1 MRTLAALLGILFV
14 VPSWAAGGSSDPI
27 DLGRPGV
34 LERLR
39 EDRPAQYLAVTQILR
54 VAEKTPCKEGELETL
69 KVQYDV
75 RDWKCSFLV
84 LTSYPA
90 KRHLSFALEGTR
102 YVATVTLK
110 DVDGKIRPAVD
121 EK

>member
-1 MRTLAALLGILFV
+1 MIPA
-14 VPSWAAGGSSDPI
+14 WAAGGPI

-34 LERLR
+34 LDQLKQE
-39 EDRPAQYLAVTQILR
+39 RPAHYLAVTRILQ
-54 VAEKTPCKEGELETL
+54 VAEKTPCKDGELQIL

-75 RDWKCSFLV
+75 RDWKCNFLV

-90 KRHLSFALEGTR
+90 KRHVSFDLEGTK

-110 DVDGKIRPAVD
+110 DADGKIRPAV
-121 EK
+121 EQK